1 MRFLIISPRSG
12 DDGSRLSLAALW
24 LLGKGQR
31 QTFVLSVFSQV
42 SRPHFLF
49 LAPFIFFL
57 LVRAFILGWKYLR
70 KKIMT

>member
-49 LAPFIFFL
+49 LAPFIFFFWSGL
-57 LVRAFILGWKYLR
+57 SYWVGNISGRRL
-70 KKIMT
+70 